1 MSRRINRYPIAFGL
15 LLLLTASLIAGCA
28 GAAAPAVTAAPS
40 ATANVVA
47 AQAAPTAAVAATQPS
62 PTTAA
67 TAEPAP
73 TAAKTAAP
81 ATAAASPA
89 TQGSTTD
96 ATPGGSKALAFNN
109 AAWHYDSANNVYWQ
123 IGVQYVAKPETTDYE
138 SLGIYVPGAYLTAT
152 ANGDGT
158 FTAKINPQG
167 AVNGYSAQTAPLV
180 IPVET
185 PAYSAAQ
192 APTAFNYDSVASYLK
207 AGFIFVQAGMRG
219 KQNGYDASGK
229 LVYSGGAPWG
239 VTDLKAAVRYL
250 RYNKAVLPGNT
261 DSVFMFGM
269 SGGGAQT
276 AVMGASGDSKLYT
289 PYLESIGAAMVDA
302 KGQPISDAV
311 TGAMAWCPITS
322 LDYAD
327 AAYEWNMG
335 QYATTGTRASG
346 TFTAALSADLAKAFP
361 SYINQLGLK
370 DGTGKALTLQTSAT
384 GIYAAGSY
392 YDYLVGTVQQ
402 SLNNFLV
409 DTKFPYTQT
418 TGGFPGGMPP
428 GGRPL
433 GGTPPAGGPPPG
445 GTPPAGAQPGAGPQ
459 AGAATSTTYQTVQ
472 EYMAALNKDAQ
483 WVTYDAATNTA
494 KVTSLAG
501 FVNSQK
507 NPSKSVAAFD
517 SLSRGQ
523 PENDA
528 FGNDASDALH
538 FDAVLTQ
545 LLSANQAT
553 YANASGWDAA
563 YPAAYATD
571 LQALDKLGNS
581 IAYRMNA
588 YNPMYYLL
596 PYYQGY
602 QTSTVAPYWRIRT
615 GIQQGDTASTVE
627 MNLAL
632 ALQSYSGV
640 KNVDFAT
647 VWGQAHTMAERTGNS
662 TDNFI
667 AWVSGIAQK

>member
-1 MSRRINRYPIAFGL
+1 MNPSSVTRFPARRPHSALRRLARV
-15 LLLLTASLIAGCA
+15 ALILAAVGMTAGCVA
-28 GAAAPAVTAAPS
+28 VTPAAP
-40 ATANVVA
+40 
-47 AQAAPTAAVAATQPS
+47 APTAAVAVTQPA

-67 TAEPAP
+67 TAQPAP
-73 TAAKTAAP
+73 TAAQASAPSATTAALP
-81 ATAAASPA
+81 TTQASNSGSAQGGATAL
-89 TQGSTTD
+89 T
-96 ATPGGSKALAFNN
+96 FNN

-123 IGVQYVAKPETTDYE
+123 IGVQYAAKPETTTYE
-138 SLGIYVPGAYLTAT
+138 SMGIYVPGAYMTAT
-152 ANGDGT
+152 PNGDGMY
-158 FTAKINPQG
+158 TAKINGQG
-167 AVNGYSAQTAPLV
+167 VVNGYSAKSAPMV
-180 IPVET
+180 FPVDT
-185 PAYSAAQ
+185 PAYSAVK
-192 APTAFNYDSVASYLK
+192 APTTFNYNSVASYLK
-207 AGFIFVQAGMRG
+207 AGFIYVQAGLRG

-229 LVYSGGAPWG
+229 LIYSGGAPWG

-250 RYNKAVLPGNT
+250 RYNKGALPGNT
-261 DSVFMFGM
+261 DSIFVFGM

-335 QYATTGTRASG
+335 QYASTGTRAAG
-346 TFTAALSADLAKAFP
+346 TFTSAMSKDLAKAFAD
-361 SYINQLGLK
+361 YVNQLGLNDK
-370 DGTGKALTLQTSAT
+370 NGKALTLQASGA

-392 YDYLVGTVQQ
+392 YDYLVATVQT

-418 TGGFPGGMPP
+418 TGGFPGGGTPP
-428 GGRPL
+428 GGAPQ
-433 GGTPPAGGPPPG
+433 GGPPPEGGLPAGGPPQG
-445 GTPPAGAQPGAGPQ
+445 GSPPAGGMPGA
-459 AGAATSTTYQTVQ
+459 AATSTMYNTVQ
-472 EYMAALNKDAQ
+472 EYVNALNKDAQ
-483 WVTYDAATNTA
+483 WVTYDATANTA
-494 KVTSLAG
+494 KITSLTG
-501 FVNSQK
+501 FVKSQK

-538 FDAVLTQ
+538 FDAVLAQ

-553 YANASGWDAA
+553 YAKSSGWDPA
-563 YPAAYATD
+563 YVAAYATD
-571 LQALDKLGNS
+571 LQALDKFGKN
-581 IAYRMNA
+581 IQYRMNA

-596 PYYQGY
+596 PYYTGY
-602 QTSTVAPYWRIRT
+602 QTAAVAPYWRIRT

-632 ALQSYSGV
+632 ALQSYSSV

-667 AWVSGIAQK
+667 AWVSGIVQK